1 MFLPADDRGNDS
13 IQRQVILLKKYIH
26 LLVLS
31 VILSLIVLSLPFF
44 DSCEELY
51 DDVLRVHIL
60 ANSDSAAD
68 QSLKLYVRDRVLREC
83 SRCYEGCADKQTAL
97 RITRAHLGEIEKV
110 AAEEIR
116 SRGFSYPVR
125 AQVAQMY
132 FDTRYYERFTLPAG
146 NYDALR
152 LTIGEG
158 GGQNWWCVMYPS
170 LCVGAACEDE
180 MRDRLD
186 RGEYRV
192 VSADRFDFR
201 FKLVELFNQLK
212 NRK

>member
-1 MFLPADDRGNDS
+1 M
-13 IQRQVILLKKYIH
+13 KKYIH

-31 VILSLIVLSLPFF
+31 VIVSLILLSLPFF
-44 DSCEELY
+44 DSCEELC

-68 QSLKLYVRDRVLREC
+68 QSLKLGVRDRVLAQC
-83 SRCYEGCADKQTAL
+83 SRCYDGCADKETAL
-97 RITRAHLGEIEKV
+97 RITRAHLSEIEAI

-125 AQVAQMY
+125 AEVERMY
-132 FDTRYYERFTLPAG
+132 FDTRYYEEFTLPAG
-146 NYDALR
+146 EYDALR

-158 GGQNWWCVMYPS
+158 GGHNWWCVMFPS
-170 LCVGAACEDE
+170 LCVGAACGDE
-180 MRDRLD
+180 LRDKLD
-186 RGEYRV
+186 EGEYQV
-192 VSADRFDFR
+192 VSADQLDFR
-201 FKLVELFNQLK
+201 FKLVEMFYQLK